1 MCVKHLGS
9 CHMHEI
15 YHFLLSSGIIY
26 EINYDEYVL
35 ASLYLHIL
43 MHLNKILYLD
53 PISVQCKLE
62 TDPKWP
68 ATKFFIT

>member
-1 MCVKHLGS
+1 MYQFFFFPLALFMKFNCDK
-9 CHMHEI
+9 
-15 YHFLLSSGIIY
+15 
-26 EINYDEYVL
+26 YVL

-53 PISVQCKLE
+53 PISAQCKLE

-68 ATKFFIT
+68 ANNFL